1 MIRPT
6 FSEMPMPL
14 LRRSAFVLALT
25 AAVSAQAQSGD
36 LSERLYR
43 SGERAYAAKAYQEA
57 MDTWTQLVQTAPRS
71 DYTPQALLQMAQYQ
85 FELAHKPEVAMPLLD
100 KLKTGYLASRWA
112 APGLLLRG
120 QILAAK
126 AKGPA
131 DLTEAVAEFNRVLDL
146 FPASAAAPQALLELG
161 RAALA
166 TGDPNRALGF
176 FTEAYRAHPDAA
188 VAPAAMV
195 EAAQAMD
202 ARGDLEGALRL
213 LERVKLTAPES
224 DAAKDASWRITTL
237 VRLRLQ
243 RPGFK
248 VEGAWPKGQMK
259 WLHTPTLLALDG
271 EGRTLVFQKDLG
283 TLFTIEGTAAKPMDL
298 VATSPVA
305 ILAGTGGQPWLLTD
319 TGLVKPGAAT
329 PSPLNGLTH
338 IKGAALDR
346 WGRLW
351 IADNHTPGFT
361 LQSPGGP
368 ATTQAGLP
376 LDALVATRDGMAG
389 ATDEGHKLI
398 LFDANGK
405 VRKEIPYGMGLGA
418 PYRECVA
425 LAADPLGHLAVLT
438 AGGEFG
444 EGLAIYGPDGGLL
457 RQARF
462 KDLGLNGRF
471 VSLVLDRA
479 GGVLLADRRND
490 TLIRLD

>member
-6 FSEMPMPL
+6 FPGMPMPP
-14 LRRSAFVLALT
+14 LRRSVSALAFA

-36 LSERLYR
+36 LAERLYR

-57 MDTWTQLVQTAPRS
+57 MDTWGQLLQTAPKS
-71 DYTPQALLQMAQYQ
+71 DYTPQALLLMAQYQ
-85 FELAHKPEVAMPLLD
+85 AGIARKPEAALPLLD
-100 KLKTGYLASRWA
+100 KLKSGYLASRWA

-146 FPASAAAPQALLELG
+146 FPASAAAPQALVELG

-166 TGDPNRALGF
+166 TGEPTRALGF
-176 FTEAYRAHPDAA
+176 FTEAYRAHPDAL
-188 VAPAAMV
+188 VAPAAML

-213 LERVKLTAPES
+213 LERVKLAAPDPE
-224 DAAKDASWRITTL
+224 AAKDAAWRITAL
-237 VRLRLQ
+237 ARLRLL

-248 VEGAWPKGQMK
+248 VEGSWPKGQVK
-259 WLHTPTLLALDG
+259 WLHTPTLLAQDNA
-271 EGRTLVFQKDLG
+271 GRVLIYQKDLG
-283 TLFTIEGTAAKPMDL
+283 TVSVLEGAALKPLDL
-298 VATSPVA
+298 KAPSPVA
-305 ILAGTGGQPWLLTD
+305 ILAGADGQPWLLAED
-319 TGLVKPGAAT
+319 GVVKPGAAA
-329 PSPLNGLTH
+329 PAPLAGLSH
-338 IKGAALDR
+338 LKGAALDR

-351 IADNHTPGFT
+351 AADARMPGFT
-361 LQSPGGP
+361 VVTAAGA
-368 ATTQAGLP
+368 ATTVAGP
-376 LDALVATRDGMAG
+376 SLDALVATRDGLAG
-389 ATDEGHKLI
+389 ASDAGHKLV

-418 PYRECVA
+418 PYKECVA
-425 LAADPLGHLAVLT
+425 LAADPLGNLAVLT
-438 AGGEFG
+438 SGGDFG
-444 EGLAIYGPDGGLL
+444 EGLAVYGPDGALL

-462 KDLGLNGRF
+462 KDLGLTGRF
-471 VSLVLDRA
+471 VSLLIDRS

-490 TLIRLD
+490 SLIRLD